1 MDRQA
6 GAVGNWVD
14 WAARNA
20 AERLVAV
27 GVLAVRPRRYAS
39 DGAPA
44 GLSTIAGLR
53 VRVATQAE
61 KPHWH
66 ASTGIYGFLHVPPGE
81 FRIEVDDPTRRY
93 LPQAVSAQVPDR
105 SSVGDWLTRG
115 VPPPTGAPGPLI
127 LDLAMRPS
135 SEMPLPPAST
145 ALWGVLRESAGG
157 RPVPGALLSLTTVLN
172 GANDTVTT
180 LSGADGGYLLVLPGE
195 AVNRAVNPPLRNFE
209 RALTV
214 RAPLPPLAAALAD
227 KGFLAGQP
235 AGPFALGAADRDALF
250 VARDFQLRAAGG
262 GPRPRVGGQN
272 PSVPVSVG
280 ERRRWDIELLP

>member
-1 MDRQA
+1 MGSCATPFRVAIADDH
-6 GAVGNWVD
+6 AVVRTGYRRLLEMEDGISVVAEFGDGESAYRWL
-14 WAARNA
+14 AQNA
-20 AERLVAV
+20 ADV
-27 GVLAVRPRRYAS
+27 
-39 DGAPA
+39 
-44 GLSTIAGLR
+44 
-53 VRVATQAE
+53 
-61 KPHWH
+61 
-66 ASTGIYGFLHVPPGE
+66 
-81 FRIEVDDPTRRY
+81 
-93 LPQAVSAQVPDR
+93 
-105 SSVGDWLTRG
+105 
-115 VPPPTGAPGPLI
+115 LI